1 MANTESFDEFY
12 DGTRGHLLRQLTA
25 MTADPELAADCLQDA
40 YERAWQRWS
49 RVGRFD
55 DPQSWVRTV
64 AWRAAVSQ
72 FRRRTVARRFTPAL
86 RHQLDEGPPQ
96 LEEAWDV
103 RAALRAMDPERR
115 RALVLYEMCGL
126 SVEQVAAETNAPI
139 GTVKSRLA
147 RGRAELAEGLGA
159 GYRTDRTDPAHPT
172 VPTSPPGSETLAKEG
187 PR

>member
-1 MANTESFDEFY
+1 MTDSASFDGFY
-12 DGTRGHLLRQLTA
+12 DATRGHLLRQLTA

-40 YERAWQRWS
+40 YERAWQRWP
-49 RVGRFD
+49 RVGSLD

-72 FRRRTVARRFTPAL
+72 FRRRAVARRLAPAL
-86 RHQLDEGPPQ
+86 RRQLDDGPPR

-103 RAALRAMDPERR
+103 QTALRAMNPERR
-115 RALVLYEMCGL
+115 RALVLYEMGGL
-126 SVEQVAAETNAPI
+126 SVEQVAAETNVPL

-147 RGRAELAEGLGA
+147 RGRAELAAVLGTA
-159 GYRTDRTDPAHPT
+159 YLTDPAGPE
-172 VPTSPPGSETLAKEG
+172 GGTLAKEG

>member
-1 MANTESFDEFY
+1 MADSTSFDDFY
-12 DGTRGHLLRQLTA
+12 DATRWHLLRQLTA

-49 RVGRFD
+49 RVSGLD
-55 DPQSWVRTV
+55 DAESWVRTV

-72 FRRRTVARRFTPAL
+72 FRRRSVARRFAPAL
-86 RHQLDEGPPQ
+86 RSQLDAGPPHV
-96 LEEAWDV
+96 ETVWDV

-115 RALVLYEMCGL
+115 RALVLYAMCGL
-126 SVEQVAAETNAPI
+126 SVEQVALETNVPV

-147 RGRAELAEGLGA
+147 RGRAELAKALGPE
-159 GYRTDRTDPAHPT
+159 YPAD
-172 VPTSPPGSETLAKEG
+172 GTLAKEG